1 MRPKI
6 IILLSAIACIGGIVF
21 FLACK
26 YTYEFKVTEL
36 KEKAKETFTEA
47 LDKELKN
54 RNINGG
60 LSFYFNSES
69 AISTEMPDSVYW
81 EDASG
86 RHLYRM
92 DSKKNSMNITH
103 NSNLRALHT
112 FIFYEKP
119 LQPDSL
125 NLIWDEQLNKAD
137 IYLESALR
145 ISLTHEDGSV
155 ESQKTYQSEWGNSSN
170 LVFTFYIGYA
180 CEIEVMGYL
189 HYTLWGMIYKEV
201 LLYLLLFI
209 IVGYG
214 FYTFFIILSR
224 RINSLRSKEIVE
236 IIKETP
242 VEILK
247 EVPVEIIK
255 EVQVEKQIIKE
266 VQRVDIIPLHS
277 YILGESLIFY
287 ADQNIIEVND
297 VKYNIQGQS
306 SLLLELFFQ
315 EKDNG
320 YTLKEDFIIEKLWP
334 DNSGNDE
341 RMHKA
346 IGRLRSFLRK
356 IDPSLSIINKNGTY
370 RLIISEKSLVKRNS

>member
-1 MRPKI
+1 MRSKS
-6 IILLSAIACIGGIVF
+6 IILLSVIACIGGIAF
-21 FLACK
+21 FFACR
-26 YTYEFKVTEL
+26 YTYKSKVAEL
-36 KEKAKETFTEA
+36 KEKAKKTIVEA
-47 LDKELKN
+47 LDQELKS
-54 RNINGG
+54 RNMDGYSSLTIK
-60 LSFYFNSES
+60 LDTVIVDIPDTVYLEDES
-69 AISTEMPDSVYW
+69 
-81 EDASG
+81 G
-86 RHLYRM
+86 KHLYPLNPQK
-92 DSKKNSMNITH
+92 SLMNI
-103 NSNLRALHT
+103 SNNTNVRFLHSIA
-112 FIFYEKP
+112 FRKNP
-119 LQPDSL
+119 LVADSL
-125 NLIWDEQLNKAD
+125 NAKWREHLLKSDVFF
-137 IYLESALR
+137 ESALH
-145 ISLTHEDGSV
+145 ISLIHANSSV
-155 ESQKTYQSEWGNSSN
+155 KSQNTFQSEWCNSSN

-201 LLYLLLFI
+201 LLYLLLYI

-370 RLIISEKSLVKRNS
+370 QLIIPEKTPLS

>member
-170 LVFTFYIGYA
+170 LVFTFYIGYV

-189 HYTLWGMIYKEV
+189 HYTVWSLIYKEM
-201 LLYLLLFI
+201 LLYALLYI
-209 IVGYG
+209 IGGYG
-214 FYTFFIILSR
+214 FYKFYNVLLR
-224 RINSLRSKEIVE
+224 KKHLLRSNEIVE
-236 IIKETP
+236 
-242 VEILK
+242 VVREI
-247 EVPVEIIK
+247 PVEIIK
-255 EVQVEKQIIKE
+255 EVHVEKQVIKE
-266 VQRVDIIPLHS
+266 VQRVDNIPLCS
-277 YILGESLIFY
+277 YILGENIIFY
-287 ADQNIIEVND
+287 ADQNIIEVD
-297 VKYNIQGQS
+297 GIKQNIQPQS
-306 SLLLELFFQ
+306 GLLLELFFL
-315 EKDNG
+315 EKDNR
-320 YTLKEDFIIEKLWP
+320 YTLKEDFIIDKLWP
-334 DNSGNDE
+334 DHSGNDK
-341 RMHKA
+341 RMHSA
-346 IGRLRSFLRK
+346 IGRLRSLLKK
-356 IDPSLSIINKNGTY
+356 IDPSFNIINKNGTY
-370 RLIISEKSLVKRNS
+370 QLIIPEKTPLS

>member
-1 MRPKI
+1 MFI
-6 IILLSAIACIGGIVF
+6 SYFCVILLLVIVLKILFKNTTKYSKSIYTKFLQFHKKQYGLKYSLYTALISFLLLFCIIVQLKVHNIALIVVFCTIIVCF
-21 FLACK
+21 FLWRYVRPITEVNK
-26 YTYEFKVTEL
+26 EFQSQK
-36 KEKAKETFTEA
+36 
-47 LDKELKN
+47 
-54 RNINGG
+54 IQ
-60 LSFYFNSES
+60 SE
-69 AISTEMPDSVYW
+69 E
-81 EDASG
+81 EF
-86 RHLYRM
+86 
-92 DSKKNSMNITH
+92 
-103 NSNLRALHT
+103 T

-201 LLYLLLFI
+201 LLYLLLYI

>member
-1 MRPKI
+1 
-6 IILLSAIACIGGIVF
+6 
-21 FLACK
+21 
-26 YTYEFKVTEL
+26 
-36 KEKAKETFTEA
+36 
-47 LDKELKN
+47 
-54 RNINGG
+54 
-60 LSFYFNSES
+60 
-69 AISTEMPDSVYW
+69 
-81 EDASG
+81 
-86 RHLYRM
+86 
-92 DSKKNSMNITH
+92 
-103 NSNLRALHT
+103 
-112 FIFYEKP
+112 
-119 LQPDSL
+119 
-125 NLIWDEQLNKAD
+125 
-137 IYLESALR
+137 
-145 ISLTHEDGSV
+145 
-155 ESQKTYQSEWGNSSN
+155 
-170 LVFTFYIGYA
+170 
-180 CEIEVMGYL
+180 MGYL

-201 LLYLLLFI
+201 LLYLLLYI

-356 IDPSLSIINKNGTY
+356 IDPSLSIINNLSFASK
-370 RLIISEKSLVKRNS
+370 V

>member
-1 MRPKI
+1 M
-6 IILLSAIACIGGIVF
+6 
-21 FLACK
+21 
-26 YTYEFKVTEL
+26 
-36 KEKAKETFTEA
+36 
-47 LDKELKN
+47 KN

-201 LLYLLLFI
+201 LLYLLLYI